1 MIVSRSSVTSDA
13 SDALSVMLETRLP
26 SRVSRSS
33 DGLTLFRAIGE
44 ALSIMINLYISVR
57 CHNISLRPVFKRLL
71 RMTDMSDARQMF
83 SASPPLA
90 SPLAEDESALG
101 IRISFGFAIFLKIEG
116 KITISFFYSQSPF
129 NIPQNGLLW
138 FSLLSGA
145 KGAIYRN
152 LHNRSHDCCPYA
164 NASICYFLLGLSWYG
179 VAQRIIQSINDFR
192 IHAPIC
198 LITNIGQLGMKRRRY
213 A

>member
-57 CHNISLRPVFKRLL
+57 CHNISLSPVFKRLL

-90 SPLAEDESALG
+90 SPLALAHTFHATAKSVDGFGDSKLNRRVAPDRRFFIGRSILYGGLRGETARSA
-101 IRISFGFAIFLKIEG
+101 
-116 KITISFFYSQSPF
+116 
-129 NIPQNGLLW
+129 
-138 FSLLSGA
+138 GA
-145 KGAIYRN
+145 
-152 LHNRSHDCCPYA
+152 
-164 NASICYFLLGLSWYG
+164 LLGRFANPAYVRHHPFGDGSGGLQVSLTG
-179 VAQRIIQSINDFR
+179 VRS
-192 IHAPIC
+192 
-198 LITNIGQLGMKRRRY
+198 
-213 A
+213 